1 MMKQFVLLMALALVI
16 GGCSNQSQESKQE
29 TAEAVETQV
38 SDVEAVKQRVEEIY
52 GEVFKEYNRED
63 SLRNLDQLEGPGA
76 YARRGEFCKNYCSQ
90 EWNDLVSQIADIDSM
105 YHSDELGFWEADYW
119 IMGQDWHQLS
129 ISDVE
134 VLSVT
139 PAQAAVEFKL
149 HNLGNANP
157 VIVLLVKENGIWKID
172 DFKDMG
178 SNLDWKHS
186 MQEYVKDEMDKIKK
200 K

>member
-90 EWNDLVSQIADIDSM
+90 EWNGLVSQIADIDSI

-119 IMGQDWHQLS
+119 IMGQDWYQLS

-157 VIVLLVKENGIWKID
+157 VIVLLVKENGVWKID

-186 MQEYVKDEMDKIKK
+186 MQEYVKAEMDKIKK